1 MARLT
6 VLALGARLGVSLSAA
21 NIWVVASPSA
31 CTSYYMHGRA
41 HEGWAPRGAVRR
53 SVERIAQFEVER
65 HTTHR
70 YAYIYTYRA

>member
-31 CTSYYMHGRA
+31 CISYYMHRRA
-41 HEGWAPRGAVRR
+41 HEGWAPRGAV
-53 SVERIAQFEVER
+53 VERIARLEVER

-70 YAYIYTYRA
+70 YAYIYT